1 VRPRTRSTD
10 RRERWAL
17 VAVVLA
23 AVTLSFGPAR
33 AQAEPAPAPI
43 IVPGMNEEEWAKR
56 PAGGKVGHAGMEAA
70 GFAGRGY
77 GIRPFVGDG
86 TAGPGQSTVGVAL
99 RERGTGLLMARWISA
114 RYLDEIWLGYDGVD
128 FAARALLDA
137 SIGLRLPLLRS
148 GGPVARV
155 ALLAEATQLTGWS
168 KTELRLGAGE
178 FGWTYARGPAH
189 LDLVF
194 QIGPTLLGQVDLG
207 ATHRNLAG
215 LTWGAYL
222 TSGWEDLLLDFRMSQ
237 IAADSAG
244 PVTDLRAEVC
254 GLLGGGKPRPTKT
267 TRGRSAAVFAG
278 LHGRDYRATLC
289 ADVSYG
295 RASDG
300 AASDPSRYSTVGIS
314 ILIGR
319 SSRLDPLARPGL

>member
-1 VRPRTRSTD
+1 VP
-10 RRERWAL
+10 A
-17 VAVVLA
+17 AVVLA
-23 AVTLSFGPAR
+23 AVVLPIRPAF
-33 AQAEPAPAPI
+33 AQTAPAPAPI
-43 IVPGMNEEEWAKR
+43 IVPGVSEEEWAKR
-56 PAGGKVGHAGMEAA
+56 PAGAKVGHAGMEAA

-86 TAGPGQSTVGVAL
+86 SAGPGQSTVGVVA

-114 RYLDEIWLGYDGVD
+114 RYADEIWLGYDGVD

-137 SIGLRLPLLRS
+137 SIGLRLPVSRFS
-148 GGPVARV
+148 GPVLRL

-178 FGWTYARGPAH
+178 LGWTYARGSAH

-194 QIGPTLLGQVDLG
+194 QLGPTLLGQVDLG
-207 ATHRNLAG
+207 ATHRELAG

-222 TSGWEDLLLDFRMSQ
+222 TSGWEDLLFDFRMSQ
-237 IAADSAG
+237 IAADSGDG

-254 GLLGGGKPRPTKT
+254 GLLGGRKPRPTKT
-267 TRGRSAAVFAG
+267 TRGRGAAVFAG
-278 LHGRDYRATLC
+278 LHSRDYQATLC

-295 RASDG
+295 AASNG
-300 AASDPSRYSTVGIS
+300 AASNGAASEATRHTTVGIS
-314 ILIGR
+314 ILFGR
-319 SSRLDPLARPGL
+319 SSRLDPLKRTGL

>member
-1 VRPRTRSTD
+1 M
-10 RRERWAL
+10 

-23 AVTLSFGPAR
+23 AATLSVRLAR
-33 AQAEPAPAPI
+33 AQTEPEQAEPEQPPI
-43 IVPGMNEEEWAKR
+43 IVPGVSEEDWAKR
-56 PAGGKVGHAGMEAA
+56 PADAKVGHAGMEAA

-86 TAGPGQSTVGVAL
+86 TAGPGQSTTGILA

-114 RYLDEIWLGYDGVD
+114 RYLDEFWLGYDGVD

-137 SIGLRLPLLRS
+137 SVGLRLPLWRYS
-148 GGPVARV
+148 GPVARLG
-155 ALLAEATQLTGWS
+155 LLAEATQLTGWS
-168 KTELRLGAGE
+168 KTELRLGTGE
-178 FGWTYARGPAH
+178 FGWTYARGAAH

-207 ATHRNLAG
+207 PTHRELAG

-222 TSGWEDLLLDFRMSQ
+222 TSGWEDLVLDFRMSR

-254 GLLGGGKPRPTKT
+254 GLLGGKKPRPTKT
-267 TRGRSAAVFAG
+267 TRGRAAAVFAG
-278 LHGRDYRATLC
+278 PRSRDYGAMLC
-289 ADVSYG
+289 AD
-295 RASDG
+295 ASFG
-300 AASDPSRYSTVGIS
+300 AASGTSRDDPSLAESARYSTVGIS

-319 SSRLDPLARPGL
+319 SSRLDPLERSGL